1 MKKNL
6 YLFLTLALLTVNA
19 HAAEVAP
26 HLSFSNLSNIV
37 VEFSIPAGFMVYA
50 EKISAS
56 AELPSGETFELNAV
70 NPPTPVEKNIDGAV
84 DPFYLADVSLNY
96 VLPEAFTNAHFV
108 TVGWQACTESQCF
121 MPETKKFY
129 AFDSKEAEPVDQS
142 VHPSAPS
149 RVLSAYASADEFLK
163 FLDPNAT
170 PPKNNILE
178 AAFAKG
184 GILLLI
190 VSILFG
196 GVLLNFTPCVLPLI
210 PVNLAILGIGASQS
224 TKRQGLI
231 VGSCFGLGITVAF
244 GSLGILSVL
253 TGTAFGTIQSNPIFN
268 AVIAVIF
275 SVLSLAM
282 LDVITIDF
290 SRLSGFFRRGGA
302 KKEKPTSPALR
313 LLGAFAA
320 GVGSALLAGAC
331 VAPVLIWTL
340 VISATLVSNGSPAG
354 AALPLFLGLGMG
366 LPWAFFGGGV
376 ATLPRP
382 GKWMNIIKYGFA
394 AVFIIFA
401 FKYAHTAWRIML
413 PEKDEA
419 ATIGGINWL
428 SSDTEMKT
436 NYARN
441 PKPVLLYLTADW
453 CAACHKMAKTTF
465 KDETVITAMSGYHAV
480 KVDCTKFNDP
490 EIKALMT
497 QLGARGLPFYAI
509 FDGLPD

>member
-1 MKKNL
+1 MKK
-6 YLFLTLALLTVNA
+6 YLTIILTLALFTANA
-19 HAAEVAP
+19 YSAEVTP
-26 HLSFSNLSNIV
+26 SLSFSTPSNIV
-37 VEFSIPAGFMVYA
+37 VEFSIPMGFKTYA
-50 EKISAS
+50 KTISAT
-56 AELPSGETFELNAV
+56 AELPSGETFVLNAV
-70 NPPTPVEKNIDGAV
+70 NPPTPVEKNIDGLV
-84 DPFYLADVSLNY
+84 DMFYLEDVSLNY
-96 VLPEAFTNAHFV
+96 VLPTAFTNAHFV
-108 TVGWQACTESQCF
+108 TVGWQACTDSQCF

-129 AFDSKEAEPVDQS
+129 AFDSKKAEPVVEP
-142 VHPSAPS
+142 VHASAPS
-149 RVLSAYASADEFLK
+149 RVLSAYASSDDFLK
-163 FLDPNAT
+163 FLDPNSK
-170 PPKNNILE
+170 PPKTNILE
-178 AAFAKG
+178 TAFAKG

-190 VSILFG
+190 VAILFG

-268 AVIAVIF
+268 AGIAIIF
-275 SVLSLAM
+275 CVLSLAM

-302 KKEKPTSPALR
+302 KKDKPTSPALR

-340 VISATLVSNGSPAG
+340 VISATLVSDGYRAG

-366 LPWAFFGGGV
+366 LPWAFFGGGI

-394 AVFIIFA
+394 IVFIAFA
-401 FKYAHTAWRIML
+401 FKYAHTAWRVML
-413 PEKDEA
+413 PEKADKV
-419 ATIGGINWL
+419 TVGGIQWIL
-428 SSDTEMKT
+428 SDADMKT
-436 NYARN
+436 NYTKN

-453 CAACHKMAKTTF
+453 CTACRKMARTTF
-465 KDETVITAMSGYHAV
+465 KDEAVITAMSGYHAV
-480 KVDCTKFNDP
+480 KVDCTQFNDP
-490 EIKALMT
+490 DIETLMT
-497 QLGARGLPFYAI
+497 KLGARGLPFYAI